1 MDPILLAR
9 LQFALTV
16 AFHFIFPAIT
26 IGLALL
32 IALAATIAWRTGRP
46 TWSRAV
52 DFWTKLF
59 AVSFAV
65 GVASGIVMEF
75 QFGTNWS
82 RYAAFVGDIFG
93 APLAAEA
100 VFAFFLESTF
110 LGLLLFGRSRLS
122 AGGRAFA
129 AWMVALGS
137 SLSAFWIIVADSW
150 MQTPAGFEVIGDRA
164 VLVDFW
170 AAVFNPSTLP
180 RYAHTLAACW
190 TVGAFFMTGVAA
202 WYVLRSRSLEVA
214 TASLKLGLVVAV
226 AGSALMF
233 VTGDAHARQ
242 VAHTQEAKFAAMN
255 ALYRTAEGVPL
266 TVFALP
272 PSQDPEHAPQGPEI
286 QVARLLSFL
295 AFGSFQAPI
304 KGLDAFPVEDWAPIA
319 PTFLAYH
326 NMVILGTL
334 MLLVMAG
341 GLWVWWR
348 GRLTSSRTWLRLAV
362 LAIPLPLIA
371 VQLGWVTAEVGR
383 QPWIVYGLM
392 RTAEAASPVVRA
404 EELLLSIV
412 VFGFLYLVLGALW
425 LYVLVRE
432 IQHGPGGEGASATAA
447 PAAGPSAGR
456 AARRIV
462 PRLVDTVGS
471 RREGRHA

>member
-180 RYAHTLAACW
+180 RYAHTLAAC
-190 TVGAFFMTGVAA
+190 
-202 WYVLRSRSLEVA
+202 
-214 TASLKLGLVVAV
+214 
-226 AGSALMF
+226 
-233 VTGDAHARQ
+233 
-242 VAHTQEAKFAAMN
+242 
-255 ALYRTAEGVPL
+255 
-266 TVFALP
+266 
-272 PSQDPEHAPQGPEI
+272 
-286 QVARLLSFL
+286 
-295 AFGSFQAPI
+295 
-304 KGLDAFPVEDWAPIA
+304 
-319 PTFLAYH
+319 
-326 NMVILGTL
+326 
-334 MLLVMAG
+334 
-341 GLWVWWR
+341 
-348 GRLTSSRTWLRLAV
+348 
-362 LAIPLPLIA
+362 
-371 VQLGWVTAEVGR
+371 
-383 QPWIVYGLM
+383 
-392 RTAEAASPVVRA
+392 
-404 EELLLSIV
+404 
-412 VFGFLYLVLGALW
+412 
-425 LYVLVRE
+425 
-432 IQHGPGGEGASATAA
+432 
-447 PAAGPSAGR
+447 
-456 AARRIV
+456 
-462 PRLVDTVGS
+462 
-471 RREGRHA
+471 